1 MASFAPTDPET
12 LADRERYTAD
22 GLTSVAC
29 LDCLARVGVR
39 KNSEHMTSVQW
50 TAEAE
55 AACPDLTRRIPEGS
69 RRSIQGGCSRIYESI
84 DAAVADG
91 SLPIGLGVD

>member
-12 LADRERYTAD
+12 AEDRQRYVGGGMTE
-22 GLTSVAC
+22 VAC
-29 LDCLARVGVR
+29 GHCAARVRVR
-39 KNSEHMTSVQW
+39 KNSEQMTSIQW
-50 TAEAE
+50 DDEAE
-55 AACPDLTRRIPEGS
+55 RRCPDLTKRVPEGP
-69 RRSIQGGCSRIYESI
+69 RRSIQGGCRRIYESI